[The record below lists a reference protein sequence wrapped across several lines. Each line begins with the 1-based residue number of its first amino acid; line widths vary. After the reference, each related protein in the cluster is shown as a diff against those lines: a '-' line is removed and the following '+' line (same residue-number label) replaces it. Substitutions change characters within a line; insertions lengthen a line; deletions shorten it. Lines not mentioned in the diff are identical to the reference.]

1 MWKVVPVNIRK
12 FMRKRYRLNQRS
24 LEVLI
29 FLFILVT
36 ASTMLSAPIADRSAK
51 FLGNISNGTPS
62 ANYADFWNQVT
73 LENGGKWALV
83 QPRQNTFNWDAIDGA
98 YEYCKEK
105 GFPYKQHC
113 FVWGSQYPGWLNSLG
128 GEAQREAVEN
138 WIQAYGERYPETEYI
153 DVVNEPIKTPCSYKN
168 ALGGNGESGWD
179 WVVTSFELARKYCPN
194 SKLLINEYGIEGNM
208 RVCLQYLEII
218 KILHEKNL
226 IDGIGVQSHC
236 FNIQGASSEAI
247 VECLDT
253 LASTGLP
260 LYSSE
265 LDITGSE
272 SSQLNDYKRLF
283 PLFWEHPAVQG
294 VTLWG
299 WTSNWRGAV
308 IMSGGREHAALQ
320 WMRTYVDS
328 LEDEAPVV
336 SVLPFDSDKAASL
349 SIGITSAR
357 SGSMHLMLET
367 SQMLS
372 WRILDTKGRSVFYG
386 SSRWYPKGNAL
397 LSLPDSKSLPGGVYA
412 VSVTGENSRIV
423 RKVLIQK
430 WD

>member
-1 MWKVVPVNIRK
+1 MKVRE
-12 FMRKRYRLNQRS
+12 FMRIVCRLNHYPLQVIVIFFLLTTS
-24 LEVLI
+24 LVQ
-29 FLFILVT
+29 
-36 ASTMLSAPIADRSAK
+36 SAPIADRSAK

-62 ANYADFWNQVT
+62 DNYADYWNQIT
-73 LENGGKWALV
+73 LENGGKWASV
-83 QPRQNTFNWDAIDGA
+83 QPRQDAFNWGAIDEA

-113 FVWGSQYPGWLNSLG
+113 FVWGSQYPGWMNNLG

-138 WIQAYGERYPETEYI
+138 WIKAYAERYPETEYI
-153 DVVNEPIKTPCSYKN
+153 DVVNEPIKTACPFKN
-168 ALGGNGESGWD
+168 ALGGNGETGWD

-208 RVCLQYLEII
+208 GVCLQYLAII
-218 KILHEKNL
+218 KILHEKDL
-226 IDGIGVQSHC
+226 IDGIGIQSHC

-247 VECLDT
+247 VKCLDT

-260 LYSSE
+260 LFSSE

-299 WTSNWRGAV
+299 WTSNWRGAI
-308 IMSGGREHAALQ
+308 IMSGGREYAALQ

-328 LEDEAPVV
+328 MEDLSPVV
-336 SVLPFDSDKAASL
+336 SVHRDERKVVIPEVVSTVQNNRLHISVNAP
-349 SIGITSAR
+349 
-357 SGSMHLMLET
+357 
-367 SQMLS
+367 QMLS
-372 WRILDTKGRSVFYG
+372 WRIIDMKGRCVSQADPK
-386 SSRWYPKGNAL
+386 RYPENTL
-397 LSLPDSKSLPGGVYA
+397 LSLPGKFLPGGVYTIQ
-412 VSVTGENSRIV
+412 VIGGNNRIV
-423 RKVLIQK
+423 QKVLIQNTGIMPALP
-430 WD
+430 